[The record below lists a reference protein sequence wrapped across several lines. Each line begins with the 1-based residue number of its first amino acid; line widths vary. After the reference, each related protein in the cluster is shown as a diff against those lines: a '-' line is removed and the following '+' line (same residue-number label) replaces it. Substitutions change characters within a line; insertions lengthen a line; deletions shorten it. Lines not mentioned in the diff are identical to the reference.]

1 MTMFAS
7 HHPIRGAI
15 IDLDGTMLDTVPDFH
30 VAINRMRA
38 GFGLAPI
45 APELIARMVGKGS
58 ENLIRGV
65 LALDFDE
72 AGVGDRIAA
81 AMDAYQHHYIA
92 INGDHSTLYPD
103 VVEGLTALREMG
115 LALACVTNKP
125 MAFAQPLLARKGL
138 SHFFDVLYGG
148 DSFERRKPDPMP
160 LLGAC
165 ASFSLRP
172 SEVVAIGDS
181 VRIKVLDID
190 RDRQRISLGLK
201 QTQEDP
207 WQRVINTHRDGDVLE
222 GTVTKVVAFGAFVE
236 ILPGV
241 EGLLHISELQ
251 HGRTEKT
258 EDVVKKG
265 DIVQVKLLEVD
276 DRGRMKLSRKAL
288 LPKE

>member
-1 MTMFAS
+1 MFDS

-38 GFGLAPI
+38 GFELAPI

-72 AGVGDRIAA
+72 AGVGERIDA
-81 AMDAYQHHYIA
+81 AMDAYQRHYIA
-92 INGDHSTLYPD
+92 INGDHSTLYPE
-103 VVEGLTALREMG
+103 VIEGLNALREMG

-181 VRIKVLDID
+181 SNDAEAARAAGCFVLTVPYGYNHGRPVHEIESDGIVTTLLD
-190 RDRQRISLGLK
+190 AAQRIRAHNN
-201 QTQEDP
+201 QANQ
-207 WQRVINTHRDGDVLE
+207 HR
-222 GTVTKVVAFGAFVE
+222 
-236 ILPGV
+236 
-241 EGLLHISELQ
+241 
-251 HGRTEKT
+251 
-258 EDVVKKG
+258 
-265 DIVQVKLLEVD
+265 
-276 DRGRMKLSRKAL
+276 
-288 LPKE
+288 